1 MSDTRIPINKWS
13 EDDRPREKLL
23 LKGRTSLSDAELIA
37 VLIGSGNKKESA
49 VELSKRILSS
59 YNNELNTLGK
69 LSVKELMQFKGVGE
83 AKAISIIAALEI
95 GRRRKAE
102 EKVDKL
108 VIQSSKSAYNVV
120 SDVLEDLNHEEF
132 WLILL
137 SRSNKVLG
145 RKLIGKGGISGTVAD
160 IKIIF
165 KEALL
170 GHSSAII
177 VAHNHPSGNLKP
189 SQADIQLTKKIKES
203 GELLTIPLLDHI
215 IVGDKSYYSFADEG
229 IL

>member
-108 VIQSSKSAYNVV
+108 VVQSSKSAYDVV

-170 GHSSAII
+170 GQSSAII